1 MAASTNSRIMIGAP
15 RADVMAVIADFAAYP
30 QWASAVRV
38 AQPLAQDAG
47 GRASRVR
54 FTLDAG
60 VIKDTYVLGYDWDG
74 DAGVR
79 WQLAEA
85 GSVISGMSGGYAL
98 AERASGTEATY
109 DLAVDLRIPMPG
121 LLKRRAEKTII
132 DTALKGLK
140 NRAERQWSQRQSDQ
154 GQSGQG
160 QSGQGLSG
168 RAGSSGGARRQ
179 PGDTGGDGR

>member
-1 MAASTNSRIMIGAP
+1 MAARTSSRITIDAP
-15 RADVMAVIADFAAYP
+15 RADVMAVIADFDAYP
-30 QWASAVRV
+30 QWASAVRT
-38 AQPLAQDAG
+38 AETLGHNAS
-47 GRASRVR
+47 GRASQVR

-79 WQLAEA
+79 WQLAQP

-98 AERASGTEATY
+98 ADRAGATEAAY
-109 DLAVDLRIPMPG
+109 DLEVDLRVPMPG

-140 NRAERQWSQRQSDQ
+140 NRAER
-154 GQSGQG
+154 
-160 QSGQGLSG
+160 LSG
-168 RAGSSGGARRQ
+168 EPGPSGGAHRE